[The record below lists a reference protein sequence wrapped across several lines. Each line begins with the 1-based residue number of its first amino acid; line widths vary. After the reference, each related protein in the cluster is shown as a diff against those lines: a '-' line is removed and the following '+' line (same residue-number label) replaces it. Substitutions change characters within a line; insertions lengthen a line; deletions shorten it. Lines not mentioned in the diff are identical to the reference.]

1 MLGEI
6 VDVRHILVELHL
18 VIKEERTDTK
28 QKYGQHNPP
37 ITLIAIA
44 YRGLNLAEQ
53 RATLRRV
60 EATKE
65 VGQEDEAK
73 ERSAD
78 KREYGE
84 ETHILQ

>member
-1 MLGEI
+1 MLGHI

-18 VIKEERTDTK
+18 IIKEERTDTE
-28 QKYGQHNPP
+28 QKYGQHNPLVA
-37 ITLIAIA
+37 LIAIA
-44 YRGLNLAEQ
+44 YRSLNLAEQ

-60 EATKE
+60 EAAKE
-65 VGQEDEAK
+65 VGQEDEAE